1 MDMQD
6 KSKEEVKEEEVK
18 FEERCLS
25 IIINSVLI
33 AYLSE
38 KVEPYYRLTL
48 DIFIVGLN

>member
-1 MDMQD
+1 MQEGTGGWRSGW
-6 KSKEEVKEEEVK
+6 KAGKVEEG
-18 FEERCLS
+18 CLS
-25 IIINSVLI
+25 IIINGGLI

>member
-1 MDMQD
+1 MQD
-6 KSKEEVKEEEVK
+6 GSRAEVGLVEVK
-18 FEERCLS
+18 FEEGCLS
-25 IIINSVLI
+25 IIINGVLI